1 MIFSHSDPA
10 LIESAPVDQ
19 VALEKDNVTLHCN
32 ATGNPTP
39 NITWTK
45 DNSSSVLHQGDIY
58 SIVNITRDAA
68 GNYTCTAW
76 NGVGEQKKAI
86 AEVTVHCELIFFL
99 CLNFCMLCQMMTIA
113 YYFQLNLVW
122 YLLFLVSCCNCY
134 VSVYYH

>member
-10 LIESAPVDQ
+10 FIESAPVDQ
-19 VALEKDNVTLHCN
+19 VVLEKDNVTLHCN

-45 DNSSSVLHQGDIY
+45 DNSSPVLHQGDIY

-86 AEVTVHCELIFFL
+86 AEVSVHCELIFFL
-99 CLNFCMLCQMMTIA
+99 CSDF
-113 YYFQLNLVW
+113 
-122 YLLFLVSCCNCY
+122 Y
-134 VSVYYH
+134 VMSNDDNGISFSVEPCVVIVIFGS

>member
-1 MIFSHSDPA
+1 M
-10 LIESAPVDQ
+10 
-19 VALEKDNVTLHCN
+19 TLHCN

-99 CLNFCMLCQMMTIA
+99 CSDFCMLCQMMTVA

>member
-1 MIFSHSDPA
+1 MIFFHSDPA
-10 LIESAPVDQ
+10 FIESAPIDQ
-19 VALEKDNVTLHCN
+19 VVLEKDNVTLHCN

-45 DNSSSVLHQGDIY
+45 DISSSVLHQGDIY

-86 AEVTVHCELIFFL
+86 AEVSVHCELIFFL
-99 CLNFCMLCQMMTIA
+99 CSDFYMLCQIMTMA
-113 YYFQLNLVW
+113 YHFQSNLVW
-122 YLLFLVSCCNCY
+122 
-134 VSVYYH
+134 

>member
-1 MIFSHSDPA
+1 MYCLDLVQILLKLSYPLIFSHSDPA
-10 LIESAPVDQ
+10 FIESAPVDQ
-19 VALEKDNVTLHCN
+19 VVLEKDNVTLHCN

-39 NITWTK
+39 NIAWTK

-86 AEVTVHCELIFFL
+86 AEVSVHCELIFSYVQIF
-99 CLNFCMLCQMMTIA
+99 I
-113 YYFQLNLVW
+113 
-122 YLLFLVSCCNCY
+122 CY
-134 VSVYYH
+134 VKW

>member
-10 LIESAPVDQ
+10 LIESAPGDQ
-19 VALEKDNVTLHCN
+19 VVLEKDNVTLHCN

-45 DNSSSVLHQGDIY
+45 DDSSSVLHQGDIY

-86 AEVTVHCELIFFL
+86 AEVTVHCELIFSYIQIF
-99 CLNFCMLCQMMTIA
+99 I
-113 YYFQLNLVW
+113 
-122 YLLFLVSCCNCY
+122 CC
-134 VSVYYH
+134 VK

>member
-19 VALEKDNVTLHCN
+19 VVLEKDNVTLHCN

-45 DNSSSVLHQGDIY
+45 DNSSSVLYQGDIY
-58 SIVNITRDAA
+58 SIVNITRDTA

-76 NGVGEQKKAI
+76 NGVGEQKKAS

-99 CLNFCMLCQMMTIA
+99 CSDFCMLYQMMTMA

>member
-19 VALEKDNVTLHCN
+19 VVLEKDNVTLHCN

-86 AEVTVHCELIFFL
+86 AEVTVHCELTFFL
-99 CLNFCMLCQMMTIA
+99 CSDFCMLCQMMTMA

-122 YLLFLVSCCNCY
+122 FLLFLVSCCNCY

>member
-19 VALEKDNVTLHCN
+19 VVLEKDNVTLHCN

-99 CLNFCMLCQMMTIA
+99 CSDFCMLCQMMTVA

-122 YLLFLVSCCNCY
+122 YFLFLVHCCNY
-134 VSVYYH
+134 VSVVV

>member
-19 VALEKDNVTLHCN
+19 VVLEKDNVTLHCN

-99 CLNFCMLCQMMTIA
+99 CSDFCMLCQMMTMA

>member
-19 VALEKDNVTLHCN
+19 VVLEKDNVTLHCN

-86 AEVTVHCELIFFL
+86 AEVTVHCELTFFL
-99 CLNFCMLCQMMTIA
+99 CSDFCMLCQMMTVA

-122 YLLFLVSCCNCY
+122 YFLFLVHCCNY
-134 VSVYYH
+134 VSVVV

>member
-19 VALEKDNVTLHCN
+19 GVLEKDNVTLHCN

-45 DNSSSVLHQGDIY
+45 DNSSLVLHQGDIY

-86 AEVTVHCELIFFL
+86 AEVTVHCELIFFMFRFL
-99 CLNFCMLCQMMTIA
+99 YIMSNNDSGISFSVEPCVVFII
-113 YYFQLNLVW
+113 FG
-122 YLLFLVSCCNCY
+122 LLL
-134 VSVYYH
+134 

>member
-19 VALEKDNVTLHCN
+19 VVLEKDNVTLHCN

-99 CLNFCMLCQMMTIA
+99 CSDFCMLCQMMTVA